1 VDPVVVVVCGAVVTF
16 VVVDGSLELLDGL
29 VVLSFVEL
37 VVVAGS
43 LVLLDV
49 LVVASVVIVGD
60 TLVGGSGR
68 WVVVSDAKEAVVD
81 GSFVRLMCFVFEGIL
96 V

>member
-1 VDPVVVVVCGAVVTF
+1 V
-16 VVVDGSLELLDGL
+16 LLDGL
-29 VVLSFVEL
+29 AVLSFVEL
-37 VVVAGS
+37 VVVAGSLVLVGGLVVFSFLVVDGS

-81 GSFVRLMCFVFEGIL
+81 GSFVRLMCFVVDGIL